1 MPVSEDVEELRRR
14 LENALLRGMM
24 QDRDAAPLHQ
34 QNGYPVRIALPNRS
48 QSSCRVVTNTVKHLT
63 PPCGTGLVRH
73 APPFIQQ

>member
-34 QNGYPVRIALPNRS
+34 QNGYPVRVLPADRILVALLC
-48 QSSCRVVTNTVKHLT
+48 CR
-63 PPCGTGLVRH
+63 
-73 APPFIQQ
+73 